1 MEYALL
7 IIAGIIVLVA
17 TAAFSKK
24 LGVATPILLVVIG
37 IGYSLVPGAPHIGL
51 NPELVL
57 EVLLPLLLYAAAVQ
71 VPLMDFR
78 RNLRGITMLSVVL
91 VVVSAVV
98 VGFILYALLPQLDLA
113 AAIALGAVVSP
124 TDAVAATAVAKRLGL
139 PARDVTLL
147 EGESLVNDATALVL
161 LKSAI
166 AATATSVSLWSVA
179 GDFVR
184 SVVVAVVVGLIIGF
198 VTVWVRSKF
207 SDPILETVVTFVV
220 PFLAFIPTEALGASG
235 ALSVVVAGLYAG
247 HQSARRL
254 SALSRMSERVNWRV
268 IAFIIENGVFLMM
281 GAELT
286 SLVRE
291 SVQHAEIGLGATI
304 AMGLLV
310 VAVLLVVRA
319 LVVMPV
325 LYSIRRAAGRADDSR
340 ERLSSMQ
347 DRIRS
352 IRDRLGDGHRAS
364 ARVRRAEHTIAR
376 RDADMIDLQK
386 NNVGWRDGA
395 VLTWAGMRGVVTLA
409 AAQSLP
415 ANTPYRAQL
424 VLIAFIVAIVT
435 LLAQGGTLPWVIR
448 LTKIRGT
455 DAAADL
461 RELASLLDEIADA
474 AEEALNGASID
485 LPEGVEIDQA
495 VTERLRREINAL
507 AESAWEQAAVHE
519 GEAPVGPHA
528 QYRMLL
534 RVTIDAE
541 REALLEARSKGV
553 YPSRVLNRAESLLD
567 QEEARLDQGAGR
579 D

>member
-98 VGFILYALLPQLDLA
+98 VGFILYVLLPQLDLA

-184 SVVVAVVVGLIIGF
+184 SVVVAVVIGLIIGF
-198 VTVWVRSKF
+198 ITVWVRSKF

-291 SVQHAEIGLGATI
+291 SVQHAEIGLAATI

-319 LVVMPV
+319 LVVMPA

>member
-98 VGFILYALLPQLDLA
+98 VGFILYVLLPQLDLA

-184 SVVVAVVVGLIIGF
+184 SVVVAVVIGLIIGF
-198 VTVWVRSKF
+198 ITVWVRSKF

-291 SVQHAEIGLGATI
+291 SVQHAEIGLAATI

-310 VAVLLVVRA
+310 VVVLLVVRA

-376 RDADMIDLQK
+376 RDADMVDLQK

-474 AEEALNGASID
+474 AEEALSGASID